1 MSNNKNMI
9 ILSGIPF
16 NCDENEIINFIFSF
30 GNFNIDLINIKPRKG
45 KKSFAY
51 IKFKYPNESVKA
63 ITLLNNQKMNGSNI
77 TVKHFIPKEEKI
89 NRNNLYISNLP
100 NDFTEEELFEIFSKF
115 GKISML
121 SINKNPNNDYPIYAQ
136 INYENIQDANNA
148 IDIMNNYY
156 IKGKNINITYYLSQ
170 DNINNNNTLEE
181 DIVPMLKIDN
191 LPNSLNNEDI
201 LKNIFEVYGKIQK
214 YGILNENN
222 NNIGIIIYSKKE
234 EAENA
239 KEGMKSKLNIT
250 LIPID
255 KNIIEKIENSKNDN
269 SNQENSN
276 NNIYYHNNRYNN
288 KMSSSTSITTST
300 SQSFI
305 YVKNECNTLMIK
317 NLPKDINEND
327 LKVYFSQF
335 GVIKKIKILK
345 KAKLTNVTNEKGEII
360 NKQFIFESLGKA
372 IIIYKTISSAKL
384 AKNSSNEKEI
394 LIKDNLIKCDID
406 YVEKKMDPKKY
417 HNLNITQISQP
428 ISFYYSSNNI
438 TQLQNGNN
446 NNYNNDNINYNSNN
460 NTEDNYSSPSIH
472 NNNHSIRKIT
482 VESENL
488 IEIIKKILQ
497 IENIEERTE
506 ALGETLYYF
515 LIKYINQYKLNI
527 TKGKCDDEFLCSRLT
542 GILIK
547 TNQETLLQIF
557 SKTTRLYNAIKEVLL
572 NLMQKNQLIK

>member
-1 MSNNKNMI
+1 M
-9 ILSGIPF
+9 
-16 NCDENEIINFIFSF
+16 
-30 GNFNIDLINIKPRKG
+30 
-45 KKSFAY
+45 
-51 IKFKYPNESVKA
+51 
-63 ITLLNNQKMNGSNI
+63 TQ
-77 TVKHFIPKEEKI
+77 
-89 NRNNLYISNLP
+89 
-100 NDFTEEELFEIFSKF
+100 EELFEIFSKF

-121 SINKNPNNDYPIYAQ
+121 IIKTFPNSDNANYAQ
-136 INYENIQDANNA
+136 INFEDKQDANNA
-148 IDIMNNYY
+148 INSLDKFY
-156 IKGKNINITYYLSQ
+156 IRGKNLNVKYFLSKDKVNN
-170 DNINNNNTLEE
+170 DNNENDDNN
-181 DIVPMLKIDN
+181 VPMLIIND
-191 LPNSLNNEDI
+191 LPNSLDNEEL
-201 LKNIFEVYGKIQK
+201 LKSIFEIYGKIQK
-214 YGILNENN
+214 HGILKENN
-222 NNIGIIIYSKKE
+222 KKIGVIIYSQIE

-239 KEGMKSKLNIT
+239 KNGMSSQKLKIN
-250 LIPID
+250 LIPFD
-255 KNIIEKIENSKNDN
+255 QNIINKIENSNI
-269 SNQENSN
+269 EN
-276 NNIYYHNNRYNN
+276 NNYNN
-288 KMSSSTSITTST
+288 NFNYRYGYKNKDNRMSSSTSITTST
-300 SQSFI
+300 NQSFI
-305 YVKNECNTLMIK
+305 LVKNECNTLMIK

-335 GVIKKIKILK
+335 GVIKKIKILT

-360 NKQFIFESLGKA
+360 NKKFIFESLGKA

-446 NNYNNDNINYNSNN
+446 NNYNNDNNNYNSNN
-460 NTEDNYSSPSIH
+460 NTEDNYSSPTIH

-515 LIKYINQYKLNI
+515 LIKFIPQYKLNI

-547 TNQETLLQIF
+547 TNQKTLLQIF

-572 NLMQKNQLIK
+572 NLMQNNQLIK

>member
-1 MSNNKNMI
+1 MSNNENMI

-16 NCDENEIINFIFSF
+16 NCDENEIINFILSF

-51 IKFKYPNESVKA
+51 IKFKYPNESDKA

-77 TVKHFIPKEEKI
+77 TVKHFTSKEEKI
-89 NRNNLYISNLP
+89 NRNNLYILNLP
-100 NDFTEEELFEIFSKF
+100 NDITEEELFEIFSKF

-121 SINKNPNNDYPIYAQ
+121 SIKKNPNNDYPIYAQ

-148 IDIMNNYY
+148 INIMNNYY
-156 IKGKNINITYYLSQ
+156 IKGKNINVTYYLSQ

-191 LPNSLNNEDI
+191 LPNSLNNENI

-335 GVIKKIKILK
+335 GVIKKIKILT

-360 NKQFIFESLGKA
+360 NKKFIFESLGKA
-372 IIIYKTISSAKL
+372 IITYKTISSAKL

-394 LIKDNLIKCDID
+394 LIKNNLIKCDID
-406 YVEKKMDPKKY
+406 YVEKK
-417 HNLNITQISQP
+417 
-428 ISFYYSSNNI
+428 
-438 TQLQNGNN
+438 NG
-446 NNYNNDNINYNSNN
+446 S
-460 NTEDNYSSPSIH
+460 
-472 NNNHSIRKIT
+472 
-482 VESENL
+482 
-488 IEIIKKILQ
+488 
-497 IENIEERTE
+497 
-506 ALGETLYYF
+506 
-515 LIKYINQYKLNI
+515 
-527 TKGKCDDEFLCSRLT
+527 
-542 GILIK
+542 
-547 TNQETLLQIF
+547 
-557 SKTTRLYNAIKEVLL
+557 
-572 NLMQKNQLIK
+572 